1 MDRRRIERAVQ
12 ELLVAIGEDPERPGL
27 RETPTLVAQA
37 AEEIYGG
44 TGRDPA
50 LEIEI
55 IEGPDSLVVLRD
67 IGFHAMCEHHLL
79 PFFGRV
85 HLAFAPRDG
94 RIAGFG
100 SLARAVDVA
109 ARRLTIQERLVQDV
123 ADAIWSALEPEGVA
137 VAAVARQMCMEMR
150 GGRHVGTS
158 TIAFAAHGSLS
169 VEPAAGEIRR
179 ILLGEGHRG

>member
-1 MDRRRIERAVQ
+1 MDRRRIEMAVR
-12 ELLVAIGEDPERPGL
+12 EILMAIGEDPSRPGL
-27 RETPTLVAQA
+27 TATPQLVAEA

-44 TGRDPA
+44 TGLDPA
-50 LEIEI
+50 LEIES
-55 IEGPDSLVVLRD
+55 IEGPNSLVVLRD

-85 HLAFAPRDG
+85 HLAFAPRGG

-109 ARRLTIQERLVQDV
+109 AHRLTIQERLVQDV
-123 ADAIWSALEPEGVA
+123 ADAVWRAIEPEGVA
-137 VAAVARQMCMEMR
+137 VAAVAQQMCMQMR

-158 TIAFAAHGSLS
+158 TIAFAARGTLNE
-169 VEPAAGEIRR
+169 EPAAAQIRR
-179 ILLGEGHRG
+179 LLLGECHSD